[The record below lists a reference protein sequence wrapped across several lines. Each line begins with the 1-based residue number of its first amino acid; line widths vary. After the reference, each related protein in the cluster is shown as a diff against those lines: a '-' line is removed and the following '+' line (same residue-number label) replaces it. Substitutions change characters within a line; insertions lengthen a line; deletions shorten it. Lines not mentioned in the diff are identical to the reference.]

1 MFKEVE
7 EEYSDLP
14 ICISQGVSGQAV
26 FVGLQEGL
34 GPFIVDTDAAMPS
47 RLQTSYMDVWPLS
60 PSRTIRIFSSAE
72 NLRRVA
78 FLICVITSLDFV
90 IVLSSF
96 PGSGPDYG
104 AKIADFK
111 CFPACRKTLEPLS

>member
-34 GPFIVDTDAAMPS
+34 GPFS
-47 RLQTSYMDVWPLS
+47 RRMQLCPLAYRPHIWTSGL
-60 PSRTIRIFSSAE
+60 
-72 NLRRVA
+72 
-78 FLICVITSLDFV
+78 
-90 IVLSSF
+90 
-96 PGSGPDYG
+96 
-104 AKIADFK
+104 
-111 CFPACRKTLEPLS
+111 